1 MGKLITIREVRNHVG
16 DWVDLLGVVMEFS
29 FPRMSHGTDY
39 VSILKIVDQSQQK
52 PELPVHVFVEAQ
64 HKLPIAQ
71 SYGDLIL
78 LRHVKVEMFD
88 SEVYAVFKWKYSSYA
103 LFTGM
108 ETQNVFYYQTYS
120 RFHLS
125 PLDKN
130 LVRDLRRWLVLN
142 QLLDSG
148 TSEYLVSLSD
158 IKENV
163 YFDLVCKVQ
172 YVAHDSRDDMWML
185 FVWDGAD
192 VPPLSIE
199 GNLKDE
205 EKNPLPLQIE
215 CSTLPNDI
223 LQKFKHVGTVL
234 RVKADEVHENLGVYF
249 RPVEKWI
256 RIRNMVCQVSSGL
269 WYGLLGPTSKVRLL
283 SNNDGIVV
291 DRIRF
296 QEKARKGCRSSLWS
310 FLYPNCLTEINYSD
324 VQFVTLMDVLVYK
337 EVSSDPLF
345 CCVIRVIAI
354 CPSLVEDFYLPD
366 RLDERRM
373 RLTLEDSTARI
384 HASLDDNEW
393 EYFFG
398 DCATADSLAMKIKQ
412 LLGVPRHQN
421 INDDS
426 TFLRHP
432 PWIRCCISLESDNE
446 GNQIYKLCDTK
457 LLI

>member
-199 GNLKDE
+199 GK
-205 EKNPLPLQIE
+205 
-215 CSTLPNDI
+215 
-223 LQKFKHVGTVL
+223 
-234 RVKADEVHENLGVYF
+234 
-249 RPVEKWI
+249 
-256 RIRNMVCQVSSGL
+256 
-269 WYGLLGPTSKVRLL
+269 
-283 SNNDGIVV
+283 
-291 DRIRF
+291 RF